1 MSDQMIFSRYEI
13 KYMLTEQQLPIIK
26 EAMNKKYN
34 SVVYKRRVAI
44 FLDGGIININAEGDG
59 IDSNG
64 NLTITGGE
72 TYVCGPSNS
81 GNGALDYGGTATISG
96 GTLVAVGASGMAL
109 GMSDSSTQGSMLV
122 NLSANQNAGMITLAN
137 SSGAELLSYE
147 NVKNYNSI
155 LISCPEIKV
164 GETYTLTTSGTITEI
179 QMTSLTYGSSGNG
192 MGGFGGGRGKDGGF
206 GGDHG
211 NKNNNIG
218 IPNGGQIPNKK

>member
-1 MSDQMIFSRYEI
+1 MGGRFDKPTSNTTSDTEEEATSTKGI
-13 KYMLTEQQLPIIK
+13 KSDL
-26 EAMNKKYN
+26 
-34 SVVYKRRVAI
+34 AI

-122 NLSANQNAGMITLAN
+122 NLSANQNAGMITLAK
-137 SSGAELLSYE
+137 SSGA
-147 NVKNYNSI
+147 
-155 LISCPEIKV
+155 
-164 GETYTLTTSGTITEI
+164 
-179 QMTSLTYGSSGNG
+179 
-192 MGGFGGGRGKDGGF
+192 
-206 GGDHG
+206 
-211 NKNNNIG
+211 
-218 IPNGGQIPNKK
+218 